1 MANIANQTIT
11 KSKQKA
17 FIILFNK
24 MIESKGSENKAL
36 DFTGINPETMWRW
49 KNKDFMSLKT
59 GEKILKAYNRLNK
72 G

>member
-24 MIESKGSENKAL
+24 VVESKGSENKGV
-36 DFTGINPETMWRW
+36 DFIGINPETMWRW
-49 KNKDFMSLKT
+49 RKKDFMTLRT
-59 GEKILKAYNRLNK
+59 AEKILKAYNK
-72 G
+72 IK

>member
-24 MIESKGSENKAL
+24 VIKSKGSENKAL
-36 DFTGINPETMWRW
+36 DFININPETMWRW
-49 KNKDFMSLKT
+49 RTKDFMSLKT
-59 GEKILKAYNRLNK
+59 GEKILKAYNK
-72 G
+72 IK